1 MRNKDTYFLAGS
13 RILTFCCDIIINTGY
28 EILLAAWL
36 FPDVAVSLYIFL
48 LELYRVNIVAI
59 FNTEYL
65 AFLIVLIIMCPP
77 PPISEST
84 EIRYGNFF
92 LLATV
97 RNTRQ
102 VIDCDCL

>member
-77 PPISEST
+77 PPH
-84 EIRYGNFF
+84 IRINGNSLRQFF
-92 LLATV
+92 SACNCAEHSPGYRL
-97 RNTRQ
+97 
-102 VIDCDCL
+102 